1 MLTYLSIY
9 QRNKD
14 RFYQKKKGWIDENV
28 NDESCLL
35 KFEKLQIARIC
46 LFFFFYDSD
55 GGAGNMGK
63 EQLLDYFLVNSN
75 IRCYVKRLT

>member
-46 LFFFFYDSD
+46 LFFFF
-55 GGAGNMGK
+55 M
-63 EQLLDYFLVNSN
+63 
-75 IRCYVKRLT
+75 ILTVVQGIWEKNNY